1 MIVCLYTKACLY
13 TGDVRYIRELPLNLG
28 GSGLGGSDLMGSDL
42 AGRSSTKFS
51 GNTPRTPFRVPSHHP
66 SSIYEMDK

>member
-1 MIVCLYTKACLY
+1 ML
-13 TGDVRYIRELPLNLG
+13 RELPLNLG

-51 GNTPRTPFRVPSHHP
+51 GNIPRTPLRVPSHHP
-66 SSIYEMDK
+66 SSIYEMDE